1 MKKLFLALSALA
13 FATSAVQADAI
24 ADRKAIMKERGQI
37 VGGLSKMAKGETPF
51 DAEAVKT
58 QLAAL
63 NANAEKFDIDAL
75 FPAGSETGGETTA
88 APAIWS
94 DMAGFKA
101 AHEKEAAAVKAAVDA
116 APADAAALGAVLGPI
131 GQACGGCHE
140 TFRIKKD

>member
-1 MKKLFLALSALA
+1 MKKLLLALSALA

-37 VGGLSKMAKGETPF
+37 VGGLSKVAKGETPF

-63 NANAEKFDIDAL
+63 NANEEKFDIEAL

-101 AHEKEAAAVKAAVDA
+101 ANEKMAAATKAAVDA
-116 APADAAALGAVLGPI
+116 SPADVAALGAALGPI

-140 TFRIKKD
+140 TFRIKKN

>member
-1 MKKLFLALSALA
+1 MKKLLLSLSALA

-37 VGGLSKMAKGETPF
+37 VGGLSKVAKGETPF

-63 NANAEKFDIDAL
+63 NANEEKFDIEAL

-94 DMAGFKA
+94 DMTGFKA
-101 AHEKEAAAVKAAVDA
+101 ANEKMAAAAKAAVDA
-116 APADAAALGAVLGPI
+116 SPADVAALGAALGPI

-140 TFRIKKD
+140 TFRIKKN

>member
-1 MKKLFLALSALA
+1 MKKLLLALSALA

-37 VGGLSKMAKGETPF
+37 VGGLSKVAKGETPF
-51 DAEAVKT
+51 DAETVKT

-63 NANAEKFDIDAL
+63 NANEEKFNIEAL
-75 FPAGSETGGETTA
+75 FPTGSETGGETTA

-101 AHEKEAAAVKAAVDA
+101 ANEKMAAATKAAVDA
-116 APADAAALGAVLGPI
+116 SPADVAALGAALGPI

-140 TFRIKKD
+140 TFRIKKN